1 MCIGRASPHAGVEEA
16 DSIMTSRQLRK
27 NKPFAT
33 PGIGRR
39 TPTDPRR
46 RTTPEPRRRPP
57 DPRDVLQ
64 GRAPGG
70 EERSPRALQGFRTN
84 TLRIRGAGTPGR
96 GAEGRPKT
104 ASRCEAAGR

>member
-27 NKPFAT
+27 KKPFAT

-39 TPTDPRR
+39 TPNDPRR

-64 GRAPGG
+64 GRAPLG
-70 EERSPRALQGFRTN
+70 ERFFFFSEGKVRYTYEDMQRQTSVGQTQSTRIALARQQG
-84 TLRIRGAGTPGR
+84 I
-96 GAEGRPKT
+96 
-104 ASRCEAAGR
+104 

>member
-27 NKPFAT
+27 KKPFAT

-39 TPTDPRR
+39 TPNDPRR

-70 EERSPRALQGFRTN
+70 ESGAPGPCRGSGRT
-84 TLRIRGAGTPGR
+84 L
-96 GAEGRPKT
+96 
-104 ASRCEAAGR
+104 